1 MENESPGGTVVAG
14 FTHIDTIGNN
24 TFLNN
29 IGTAFQVIVWVDGW
43 MEEQIVGRMKKWT
56 NIKMDGWRH

>member
-1 MENESPGGTVVAG
+1 MENKSPGGTVVAG

-29 IGTAFQVIVWVDGW
+29 VGTALQVIVWVDVLISG
-43 MEEQIVGRMKKWT
+43 
-56 NIKMDGWRH
+56 

>member
-1 MENESPGGTVVAG
+1 MENKSPGGTVVAG

-29 IGTAFQVIVWVDGW
+29 IGTALQVIVWVDVLISGEW
-43 MEEQIVGRMKKWT
+43 
-56 NIKMDGWRH
+56 MDGGTD